1 MASASPGSPPD
12 PPGEHAEA
20 TLRDVGGDGRGRGP
34 RIPRWLRLTL
44 QVGLTLGLT
53 LLLVD
58 RLGVGVRDA
67 LALEQAIPAPRLL
80 LLALSIPLLLGA
92 FYLAARLWGRM
103 AGELGGPD
111 PGGWASFRIVMVA
124 NLGRYIPGKL
134 WPLAGLALL
143 SRREG
148 LPASTGTS
156 AGLLVQGFS
165 LAGAAVLGLP
175 AILRAL
181 PGWEAGAQ
189 PPLGLPG
196 STGSSPGTA
205 GPLAV
210 TLLLLLVGVASI
222 PAVTGW
228 GIRLLYRLTGR
239 PPMDAPRP
247 GVSFGP
253 RWLLWHV
260 VVWAAYGLA
269 FAVFLWGLGFDVPL
283 HQAAPAFTAAYLL
296 GYVALFAPAGIGIR
310 EGFLIAFLQP
320 TLGGSAAAVA
330 VLARLWMTAV
340 ELLPAGILA
349 AREIAGPGVRRGG
362 RGGDRNG

>member
-1 MASASPGSPPD
+1 MADSPAPPPEAPGEETGALGPSPGV
-12 PPGEHAEA
+12 
-20 TLRDVGGDGRGRGP
+20 TGRGGGP
-34 RIPRWLRLTL
+34 GIPRWLRLAL
-44 QVGLTLGLT
+44 QVGLTVGLT

-58 RLGVGVRDA
+58 RLGVGIRDA
-67 LALEQAIPAPRLL
+67 LALERALPAPRLL
-80 LLALSIPLLLGA
+80 PLSLSIPLLLGA

-103 AGELGGPD
+103 VGELGGPD

-143 SRREG
+143 SRRKG
-148 LPASTGTS
+148 IPASTGTTS
-156 AGLLVQGFS
+156 GLLVQGFS

-175 AILRAL
+175 ALLRAL
-181 PGWEAGAQ
+181 PGWEAGG
-189 PPLGLPG
+189 PGGLGGG
-196 STGSSPGTA
+196 SMGSSPGAA
-205 GPLAV
+205 GLLAV
-210 TLLLLLVGVASI
+210 ALLLVLVGVASL

-228 GIRLLYRLTGR
+228 GIRLLFRLAGR
-239 PPMDAPRP
+239 PSTDAPRP
-247 GVSFGP
+247 GISFGP
-253 RWLLWHV
+253 RWLLWHL

-269 FAVFLWGLGFDVPL
+269 FAVFLRGLGFDVPVL
-283 HQAAPAFTAAYLL
+283 EAAPAFTAAYLL

-320 TLGGSAAAVA
+320 ALGGSAAAVA

-349 AREIAGPGVRRGG
+349 AREITGPGTRRGG
-362 RGGDRNG
+362 RGGEGHG